1 MGFLTLDKKLAE
13 DIEFASQ
20 LSTIP
25 DFKEF
30 DQMSKDYRTARDV
43 ITKMKKYF
51 EINGTLNFSR
61 LVKENYVKIERH
73 HAT

>member
-1 MGFLTLDKKLAE
+1 
-13 DIEFASQ
+13 
-20 LSTIP
+20 
-25 DFKEF
+25 
-30 DQMSKDYRTARDV
+30 MSKDYRTARDV